1 MAEDVT
7 FEIRAD
13 TKPFETALND
23 LKGLADDFG
32 RQMTGALKSAVVSGK
47 SFEDVLRNIGLSL
60 AGMALSQAL
69 QPLSALGSSLFSG
82 LFGGALPFA
91 KGGVPGSV
99 MPFADGGVVS
109 APTYFPMGGNMGLM
123 GEAGAEAI
131 LPLQRGA
138 DGRLGV
144 AMNGGAPAATVVFN
158 VSTPDAASFRKSEAQ
173 ITGMLARA
181 VTRGARRM

>member
-1 MAEDVT
+1 MEDMT

-13 TKPFETALND
+13 TKPFAEALGE
-23 LKGLADDFG
+23 LEKLADGFG

-47 SFEDVLRNIGLSL
+47 SFEDVLRNIGMNL
-60 AGMALSQAL
+60 ASMALSQAL
-69 QPLSALGSSLFSG
+69 QPLAALGSSLFSG
-82 LFGGALPFA
+82 VLGGILPFA
-91 KGGVPGSV
+91 KGGVV
-99 MPFADGGVVS
+99 PFADGGIVS
-109 APTYFPMGGNMGLM
+109 SPTYFPMAGGTGLM

-144 AMNGGAPAATVVFN
+144 AAGGGAPAANIVFN

-181 VTRGARRM
+181 VSRGAKTF

>member
-1 MAEDVT
+1 MVVEDVT

-13 TKPFETALND
+13 TKPFAAALD
-23 LKGLADDFG
+23 ELQDLADGFG
-32 RQMTGALKSAVVSGK
+32 RQLTSALRGAVVSGK
-47 SFEDVLRNIGLSL
+47 SLEDVLRNIGLNL

-82 LFGGALPFA
+82 ILGGIGGVLPFA
-91 KGGVPGSV
+91 KGGVV
-99 MPFADGGVVS
+99 PFASGGVVS
-109 APTYFPMGGNMGLM
+109 APTFFPTGGKLGLM

-131 LPLQRGA
+131 LPLQRGT

-144 AMNGGAPAATVVFN
+144 ATNAGGATANIVFN
-158 VSTPDAASFRKSEAQ
+158 VTTPDAASFRKSEAQ

-181 VTRGARRM
+181 VGRGSRTL